1 MNRTYDLEPELI
13 ERIDAA
19 AGRLEVWQS
28 DLVGY
33 LLAHALGQVE
43 AGALVIPVRPKG
55 YAIDRSTG

>member
-1 MNRTYDLEPELI
+1 MNRTYDLDPDLI

-33 LLAHALGQVE
+33 LLGYALAQVD
-43 AGALVIPVRPKG
+43 AGTLKIPVRPKV
-55 YAIDRSTG
+55 YSIDRSG